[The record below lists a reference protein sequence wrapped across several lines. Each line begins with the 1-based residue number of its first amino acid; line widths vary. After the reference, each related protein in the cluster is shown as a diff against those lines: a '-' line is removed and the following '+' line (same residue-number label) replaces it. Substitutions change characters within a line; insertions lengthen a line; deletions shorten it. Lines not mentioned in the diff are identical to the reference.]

1 MKILADFNDVFSS
14 KMREYYCGILTY
26 FLEY

>member
-1 MKILADFNDVFSS
+1 MKILAGLDDVFSS
-14 KMREYYCGILTY
+14 KMREYYCEILTY